1 MGWQQLF
8 EASPGTGCSGGAW
21 VAAAFCSFC
30 YCDPG
35 GPAGNHSDS
44 ASAALETEH
53 LVSCAV
59 VAVVEVAAACVAVG
73 PCVVDRCSHTLVPLY
88 PHGRPQDPA
97 VGDQYLGE
105 HGPAPAVDAQQLGFL
120 PPPV

>member
-1 MGWQQLF
+1 MAGWQQLF
-8 EASPGTGCSGGAW
+8 EASRGTGCSGEAS

-44 ASAALETEH
+44 AFAALETGH
-53 LVSCAV
+53 LVACA
-59 VAVVEVAAACVAVG
+59 AAAEEVAASCVD
-73 PCVVDRCSHTLVPLY
+73 PCVVDRCSHTLAPLN
-88 PHGRPQDPA
+88 PHDHQRDPA
-97 VGDQYLGE
+97 VGDRCLGE
-105 HGPAPAVDAQQLGFL
+105 RGPAPVVDAQLQGFL